1 MISFI
6 PNHEVFVN
14 FSLKRRGPG
23 SSSSASFLGGHWV
36 PFRERGNLVLG
47 ITFSLTCVTVHRT
60 PARSFRLHSARLV
73 TAVRRD
79 APVQA
84 LGCFATVTAEPAQNG
99 PILFNEKLSC
109 FSEMTEQNCK
119 SCSQSLSRGENLD
132 LHLEPKPPPHPT
144 PPPTHTHRTKGL

>member
-1 MISFI
+1 M
-6 PNHEVFVN
+6 
-14 FSLKRRGPG
+14 
-23 SSSSASFLGGHWV
+23 
-36 PFRERGNLVLG
+36 
-47 ITFSLTCVTVHRT
+47 TT
-60 PARSFRLHSARLV
+60 
-73 TAVRRD
+73 VRRD

-99 PILFNEKLSC
+99 PILFNEKPSC

-144 PPPTHTHRTKGL
+144 PPPTHTHRTKGLRRNWNLNTKLFQKQRDHCSGRSCIDILYHKGPSSKVTDYNLFPALNTHCQRLFWQRAASLATHCSLS